1 MNDNH
6 AAQRSVYFLSYTSPK
21 RFWLISGQEFVRSP
35 DRGHPDAPE
44 FFADLVESTA
54 SIERRQAIL
63 VN

>member
-1 MNDNH
+1 MTVNRPE
-6 AAQRSVYFLSYTSPK
+6 RSVYFLSYTSPK
-21 RFWLISGQEFVRSP
+21 QFWLISGREFGYIA

-44 FFADLVESTA
+44 FFVDLGESTA